1 MALNAT
7 KIKEAHVTK
16 LDLDAECAYDL
27 AIGQGLRLQ
36 STESFHKSEK
46 VEDGLQSP
54 FFGTDFSDEL
64 SFAERYRCQCGYMI
78 GMMYQGELCPKC
90 GTPVGYVPV
99 DMKKMGW
106 IILDHFKVMSPIYAY
121 KLSEALGTVEGEKVL
136 TKILSKDFDQDESD
150 EHAIILREKEDE
162 LRKKHPF
169 VYKGTQWF
177 VDHFEEVIKYYMTK
191 KPGKKKL
198 FEELLHD
205 KDHVFTSSIPV
216 ISATLRS
223 ETPGEK
229 DRKLI
234 KFRINTI
241 YSSIIRLTNEINEL
255 GDIKNMS
262 DNDLITTDRYLCAI
276 HKKLLQLFDEIFNIL
291 NGKKGTIAS
300 RIIAGRYNASARN
313 IISASSGELRSNEVD
328 ICYLDAMELFRYELT
343 NLYAKLKSCTIEE
356 AQQAWYR
363 ATRYFDPVF
372 YGIIKYM
379 ITHNRYEIGVIINRN
394 PSINFGSFMYVKIH
408 DVIPNIDNKTMRL
421 NTRVIRVMAADF
433 DGDQLNIFRIIGK
446 DLNRRFART
455 MDPRYNLYIDRIN
468 GRVNRDML
476 PLKDEVVGFWYFNSC
491 D

>member
-1 MALNAT
+1 MALNGT
-7 KIKEAHVTK
+7 KIKEAHVVK

-162 LRKKHPF
+162 LRKKHPY

-177 VDHFEEVIKYYMTK
+177 VDHFEEVIKFYMAK

-198 FEELLHD
+198 FEELLND
-205 KDHVFTSSIPV
+205 KDHVFTSCIPV

-241 YSSIIRLTNEINEL
+241 YSSIIRLTNEINEM

-262 DNDLITTDRYLCAI
+262 DNELITTDRYLCAI

-356 AQQAWYR
+356 SQQAWYR

-379 ITHNRYEIGVIINRN
+379 ITHNRDEIGVIINRN

>member
-1 MALNAT
+1 MALNGT
-7 KIKEAHVTK
+7 KIKEAHVVK

-27 AIGQGLRLQ
+27 AIGRGLRLQ

-106 IILDHFKVMSPIYAY
+106 IILDHFKVMPPIYAY
-121 KLSEALGTVEGEKVL
+121 KLPEALGTVEGEKVL

-356 AQQAWYR
+356 SQQAWYR

-379 ITHNRYEIGVIINRN
+379 ITHNRDEIGIIINRN

-433 DGDQLNIFRIIGK
+433 DGDQLNIFRVIGK
-446 DLNRRFART
+446 DLNRRFSRT

-468 GRVNRDML
+468 GRVNHDML

>member
-1 MALNAT
+1 MALNGT
-7 KIKEAHVTK
+7 KIKEAHVVK

-162 LRKKHPF
+162 LRKKHPY

-177 VDHFEEVIKYYMTK
+177 VDHFEEVIKFYMAK

-198 FEELLHD
+198 FEELLND
-205 KDHVFTSSIPV
+205 KDHVFTSCIPV

-241 YSSIIRLTNEINEL
+241 YSSIIRLTNEINEM

-262 DNDLITTDRYLCAI
+262 DNELITTDRYLCAI

-300 RIIAGRYNASARN
+300 RIIAGRW
-313 IISASSGELRSNEVD
+313 
-328 ICYLDAMELFRYELT
+328 T
-343 NLYAKLKSCTIEE
+343 K
-356 AQQAWYR
+356 
-363 ATRYFDPVF
+363 
-372 YGIIKYM
+372 
-379 ITHNRYEIGVIINRN
+379 
-394 PSINFGSFMYVKIH
+394 
-408 DVIPNIDNKTMRL
+408 
-421 NTRVIRVMAADF
+421 
-433 DGDQLNIFRIIGK
+433 
-446 DLNRRFART
+446 
-455 MDPRYNLYIDRIN
+455 
-468 GRVNRDML
+468 ML
-476 PLKDEVVGFWYFNSC
+476 C
-491 D
+491 RQ

>member
-1 MALNAT
+1 MALNGT
-7 KIKEAHVTK
+7 KIKEAHVVK

-162 LRKKHPF
+162 LRKKHPY

-177 VDHFEEVIKYYMTK
+177 VDHFEEVIKFYMAK

-198 FEELLHD
+198 FEELLND
-205 KDHVFTSSIPV
+205 KDHVFTSCIPV

-241 YSSIIRLTNEINEL
+241 YSSIIRLTNEINEM

-262 DNDLITTDRYLCAI
+262 ENELITTDRYLCAI

-328 ICYLDAMELFRYELT
+328 ICYLNAMELFRYELT

-356 AQQAWYR
+356 SQQAWYR

-379 ITHNRYEIGVIINRN
+379 ITHNRDEIGVIINRN
-394 PSINFGSFMYVKIH
+394 PSE
-408 DVIPNIDNKTMRL
+408 L
-421 NTRVIRVMAADF
+421 
-433 DGDQLNIFRIIGK
+433 
-446 DLNRRFART
+446 
-455 MDPRYNLYIDRIN
+455 
-468 GRVNRDML
+468 
-476 PLKDEVVGFWYFNSC
+476 
-491 D
+491 

>member
-1 MALNAT
+1 MALNGT

-162 LRKKHPF
+162 LRKKHPY

-177 VDHFEEVIKYYMTK
+177 VDHFEEVIKFYMSK

-205 KDHVFTSSIPV
+205 KDHVFTSCIPV

-255 GDIKNMS
+255 GDIKDMS

-356 AQQAWYR
+356 SQQAWYR

-379 ITHNRYEIGVIINRN
+379 ITHNRDEIGVIINRN
-394 PSINFGSFMYVKIH
+394 PSE
-408 DVIPNIDNKTMRL
+408 L
-421 NTRVIRVMAADF
+421 
-433 DGDQLNIFRIIGK
+433 
-446 DLNRRFART
+446 
-455 MDPRYNLYIDRIN
+455 
-468 GRVNRDML
+468 
-476 PLKDEVVGFWYFNSC
+476 
-491 D
+491 

>member
-1 MALNAT
+1 MALNGT
-7 KIKEAHVTK
+7 KIKEAHVVK

-27 AIGQGLRLQ
+27 AIGRGLRLQ

-356 AQQAWYR
+356 SQQAWYR
-363 ATRYFDPVF
+363 AIRYFDPVF

-379 ITHNRYEIGVIINRN
+379 ITHNRDEIGIIINRN

-433 DGDQLNIFRIIGK
+433 DGDQLNIFRVIGK
-446 DLNRRFART
+446 DLNRRFSRT

>member
-1 MALNAT
+1 MALNGT
-7 KIKEAHVTK
+7 KIKEAHVVK

-27 AIGQGLRLQ
+27 AIGRGLRLQ

-255 GDIKNMS
+255 GNIKDMS

-356 AQQAWYR
+356 SQQAWYR

-379 ITHNRYEIGVIINRN
+379 ITHNRDEIGIIINRN
-394 PSINFGSFMYVKIH
+394 PSE
-408 DVIPNIDNKTMRL
+408 L
-421 NTRVIRVMAADF
+421 
-433 DGDQLNIFRIIGK
+433 
-446 DLNRRFART
+446 
-455 MDPRYNLYIDRIN
+455 
-468 GRVNRDML
+468 
-476 PLKDEVVGFWYFNSC
+476 
-491 D
+491 

>member
-1 MALNAT
+1 MALNGT

-162 LRKKHPF
+162 LRKKHPY

-177 VDHFEEVIKYYMTK
+177 VDHFEEVIKFYMSK

-205 KDHVFTSSIPV
+205 KDHVFTSCIPV

-255 GDIKNMS
+255 GDIKDMS

-356 AQQAWYR
+356 SQQAWYR

-379 ITHNRYEIGVIINRN
+379 ITHNRDEIGVIINRN

>member
-1 MALNAT
+1 MALNGT
-7 KIKEAHVTK
+7 KIKEAHVVK

-162 LRKKHPF
+162 LRKKHPY

-177 VDHFEEVIKYYMTK
+177 VDHFEEVIKFYMAK

-198 FEELLHD
+198 FEELLND
-205 KDHVFTSSIPV
+205 KDHVFTSCIPV

-241 YSSIIRLTNEINEL
+241 YSSIIRLTNEINEM

-262 DNDLITTDRYLCAI
+262 DNELITTDRYLCAI

-356 AQQAWYR
+356 SQQAWYR

-379 ITHNRYEIGVIINRN
+379 ITHNRDEIGVIINRN
-394 PSINFGSFMYVKIH
+394 PSE
-408 DVIPNIDNKTMRL
+408 L
-421 NTRVIRVMAADF
+421 
-433 DGDQLNIFRIIGK
+433 
-446 DLNRRFART
+446 
-455 MDPRYNLYIDRIN
+455 
-468 GRVNRDML
+468 
-476 PLKDEVVGFWYFNSC
+476 
-491 D
+491 

>member
-1 MALNAT
+1 MALNGT
-7 KIKEAHVTK
+7 KIKEAHVVK

-27 AIGQGLRLQ
+27 AIGRGLRLQ

-121 KLSEALGTVEGEKVL
+121 KLSEALGTVEGKKVL

-255 GDIKNMS
+255 GNIKDMS

-356 AQQAWYR
+356 SQQAWYR

-379 ITHNRYEIGVIINRN
+379 ITHNRDEIGIIINRN

-433 DGDQLNIFRIIGK
+433 DGDQLNIFRVIGK
-446 DLNRRFART
+446 DLNRRFSRT

>member
-1 MALNAT
+1 MALNGT
-7 KIKEAHVTK
+7 KIKEAHVVK

-255 GDIKNMS
+255 GNIKDMS

-356 AQQAWYR
+356 SQQAWYR

-379 ITHNRYEIGVIINRN
+379 ITHNRDEIGIIINRN